1 MNGSRHDRRRQRK
14 LERTREC
21 PCGSG
26 KIFKKCCG
34 AKTSNSTRDA
44 PAPISLNTSNNRT
57 IMGLSG
63 EPGHLHV
70 INQFKGDDPRNH
82 APLQGSPGQY
92 TVTFVLN
99 RPGYNL
105 QAENQFS
112 FATGLE
118 GDSHL
123 AVTKP
128 AFVPPG
134 NPEADRI
141 KIYGQTEDGK
151 FVFTGYPNKRGFLGK
166 LISDSFEALSRNDAQ
181 QKAFRALAP
190 SLSSWSAHLD
200 IPLKIYQVDTLEIT
214 TGNSQMSYSN
224 PFWEA
229 PFAIMPTAELKAE
242 LRGYAGLYR
251 EALGSSSNVY
261 TFLCFFKI
269 IEGLRARRK
278 RLERQAKKTG
288 TAITLP
294 NEVLP
299 TNADDVRK
307 WLNAIFPIRFEWS
320 ALALDSAVP
329 PEVRGQQVSTVIES
343 TLDPLRDNVAHALLS
358 NKGELTMSA
367 DELLHVQ
374 QVNKWLAL
382 TKCISRRMLKND
394 FPAEYLPYLKEDGAV
409 VVNS

>member
-134 NPEADRI
+134 NPEVLRSAI
-141 KIYGQTEDGK
+141 
-151 FVFTGYPNKRGFLGK
+151 
-166 LISDSFEALSRNDAQ
+166 
-181 QKAFRALAP
+181 
-190 SLSSWSAHLD
+190 AHLLAF
-200 IPLKIYQVDTLEIT
+200 PGEAARLGANARDTVE
-214 TGNSQMSYSN
+214 SKMSLDLWVSRI
-224 PFWEA
+224 A
-229 PFAIMPTAELKAE
+229 QII
-242 LRGYAGLYR
+242 R
-251 EALGSSSNVY
+251 E
-261 TFLCFFKI
+261 
-269 IEGLRARRK
+269 
-278 RLERQAKKTG
+278 
-288 TAITLP
+288 
-294 NEVLP
+294 
-299 TNADDVRK
+299 
-307 WLNAIFPIRFEWS
+307 
-320 ALALDSAVP
+320 
-329 PEVRGQQVSTVIES
+329 
-343 TLDPLRDNVAHALLS
+343 VA
-358 NKGELTMSA
+358 T
-367 DELLHVQ
+367 
-374 QVNKWLAL
+374 
-382 TKCISRRMLKND
+382 RM
-394 FPAEYLPYLKEDGAV
+394 A
-409 VVNS
+409 